1 MKKKK
6 ESLSPSK
13 AAATGGGRR
22 APSTGTKPVKEN
34 SAEFEKKLKPKVVRS
49 MEPQLDVVR
58 FNLEEVVETKDYY
71 HATEVRRRKIPLIV
85 AKFPQDV
92 DVTIY
97 GSHLESES
105 DLQISHLVHKSK
117 PLGLLPRDNS
127 LVVSFALK
135 KLLCAKTGMNWRHFA
150 LVDMVQGNSCWSV
163 VLGRNQRFK
172 GPARSKIFQR
182 AKDLDTERLVETAK
196 HIILYGP
203 ENFKETSILH
213 GGLFDVLIPALYNG
227 QYNTVKA
234 AFELAQEQIEEFEV
248 RERLLQKADQK
259 AGHFGKEFG
268 GLFDDENNEK
278 FYPSSSIEVKNAIL
292 AAVVKF
298 GAIPNREQVRQCFDE
313 LREGPARKTK
323 EQKNPADFDRQLEQS
338 GFSWI

>member
-13 AAATGGGRR
+13 AGATGGGRR
-22 APSTGTKPVKEN
+22 KPSTGTEPVRRNPAEPEKMPTSEVISFNWDDVDEAEDYYREPEN
-34 SAEFEKKLKPKVVRS
+34 RRPKIPQIVVNF
-49 MEPQLDVVR
+49 PQ
-58 FNLEEVVETKDYY
+58 EVV
-71 HATEVRRRKIPLIV
+71 
-85 AKFPQDV
+85 
-92 DVTIY
+92 VTIY

-105 DLQISHLVHKSK
+105 DLQISHLVHRNKAVNIRHNDTST
-117 PLGLLPRDNS
+117 LISAGIHWLFRSD
-127 LVVSFALK
+127 
-135 KLLCAKTGMNWRHFA
+135 TGINWRDCA
-150 LVDMVQGNSCWSV
+150 IINMVQGNSCWSV

-323 EQKNPADFDRQLEQS
+323 EQKSPADFDRQLEQS

>member
-1 MKKKK
+1 MSK
-6 ESLSPSK
+6 ESLSRSK
-13 AAATGGGRR
+13 AGATGGGRR
-22 APSTGTKPVKEN
+22 APSTGTELVKGN
-34 SAEFEKKLKPKVVRS
+34 HAETEKKP
-49 MEPQLDVVR
+49 EPEVVR
-58 FNLEEVVETKDYY
+58 FNWNEVVETKDYY

-117 PLGLLPRDNS
+117 PLGLLPQDNS

-323 EQKNPADFDRQLEQS
+323 EQKSPADFDRQLEQS